1 MFQRLSALGLAV
13 ALAAPVWVAL
23 AAPAWAAPTL
33 RSAALVSGE
42 LVTLGDLVDGVETG
56 ADLAVFRAPDPGQTG
71 DVPAAAVIA
80 AARRAG
86 LDLAAGGVSE
96 VTVTRASRIL
106 TRAEVEAA
114 ITARASTDFGVD
126 VDAIDVTLDDPAG
139 ARHLDAAA
147 KGPLDVARFVADRS
161 SGRFEATIEV
171 AGAAAIRVSGAAVE
185 TVAVATLNRSLARG
199 DLVARAD
206 VAPARLPKSQ
216 ARDAASP
223 DEVVG
228 LAARRAIREG
238 QPLRSNDLMRPQ
250 HVERGSFV
258 TVVYL
263 NDGISLSLKAK
274 ALAAGAAGDLIAVQN
289 IQSKRTVNGVV
300 TGPSEVTVTA
310 GPTALARR

>member
-1 MFQRLSALGLAV
+1 MTTTFPRILAFGLAV
-13 ALAAPVWVAL
+13 ALG
-23 AAPAWAAPTL
+23 APAWAAPTL
-33 RSAALVSGE
+33 RSAALVSGD
-42 LVTLGDLVDGVETG
+42 LVTVGDLVDGAETG
-56 ADLAVFRAPDPGQTG
+56 GDVALFRAPDPGATG
-71 DVPAAAVIA
+71 NVPAAAVIA

-86 LDLAAGGVSE
+86 VDVAAGAVSE
-96 VTVTRASRIL
+96 VAVTRSSRIL

-114 ITARASTDFGVD
+114 ITARAATDFGVD
-126 VDAIDVTLDDPAG
+126 VDAVEVTLDDSVG

-147 KGPLDVARFVADRS
+147 KGALEVARFVVDRA
-161 SGRFEATIEV
+161 SGRFDATLEIV
-171 AGAAAIRVSGAAVE
+171 GASPIRFSGTAVE
-185 TVAVATLNRSLARG
+185 TVEVATLNRAIARG

-206 VAPARLPKSQ
+206 VVSTRVPKLQ
-216 ARDAASP
+216 ARDAAAP
-223 DEVVG
+223 DAVVG

-258 TVVYL
+258 TLVYL
-263 NDGISLSLKAK
+263 NDGVSLSLKAK

-310 GPTALARR
+310 APTALARR